1 MDLDAGFSP
10 HLSETSIVAVCANP
24 LLPQV
29 FRPVC
34 HTKGAGL
41 VLSELGKSVQKN
53 SLGYMLNMD
62 VLKLRTQLV
71 RLLRVKQGKILE
83 KIKKWACA

>member
-1 MDLDAGFSP
+1 MHLRQVAGRVFPLEAVKQLEEMMDLDVGISP

-41 VLSELGKSVQKN
+41 VLSELGKNVHVH
-53 SLGYMLNMD
+53 LFEERH
-62 VLKLRTQLV
+62 KL
-71 RLLRVKQGKILE
+71 
-83 KIKKWACA
+83 AMA